1 MIRWLLD
8 DLRVALR
15 AVVTRPGRMLLMA
28 AGPLLGVA
36 VIVGSIGVLQ
46 STTGQLRE
54 ALRQLG
60 TNLVVV
66 EAADGRLPEEAA
78 QRVAGVATV
87 RGVAALGRLDAV
99 SVSAAP
105 PGGELV
111 VPPANQVLTAGPE
124 LLEELE
130 VGLRSGRGLGAP
142 DEVGTTTAA
151 LIGDR
156 VAQRLLLE
164 GRALRTVYLGQSPF
178 AIVGVLEPS
187 VLYPE
192 IDSAI
197 LVPTS
202 TAEEMF
208 GADPRPDIL
217 LVRVDDGAVR
227 ATAKILTD
235 TVTYG
240 APASIRVSVPADLL
254 SARTAIDRTLAGA
267 VVGLGLLA
275 MLVGGFGIAN
285 VMLIS
290 VIERRREI
298 GVRRALGHRRAAIA
312 VQFLTE
318 SALVGLLG
326 GVVGAAL
333 AVAFVAVVSAAKG
346 WTVVLEPFVIAGAVG
361 AAILMSVLAGVYPA
375 TRAARLQPLDALRGE

>member
-15 AVVTRPGRMLLMA
+15 AVATRPGRMLLMA

-66 EAADGRLPEEAA
+66 DAADGRLSGEAA
-78 QRVAGVATV
+78 QRVARVATV
-87 RGVAALGRLDAV
+87 KGVAAVGRVDAV
-99 SVSAAP
+99 STSAAF
-105 PGGELV
+105 PGGELA
-111 VPPANQVLTAGPE
+111 VPPANQVLTADSE
-124 LLEELE
+124 LFGELE

-142 DEVGTTTAA
+142 DEMGSTTAA
-151 LIGDR
+151 VIGDR
-156 VAQRLLLE
+156 VADRLLLE
-164 GRALRTVYLGQSPF
+164 GPVPRTVYLGQSPF

-192 IDSAI
+192 VDSAI
-197 LVPTS
+197 LIPTS
-202 TAEEMF
+202 TAAEMF
-208 GADPRPDIL
+208 GADPRPDTL
-217 LVRVDDGAVR
+217 LVRVEDGAVR
-227 ATAKILTD
+227 ATAEILAD

-240 APASIRVSVPADLL
+240 APANVRVSVPADLL
-254 SARTAIDRTLAGA
+254 AARTEIDRTLAGA

-318 SALVGLLG
+318 SAFVGLVG
-326 GVVGAAL
+326 GVAGAAL
-333 AVAFVAVVSAAKG
+333 AVAFVAIVSAAKG
-346 WTVVLEPFVIAGAVG
+346 WTVVLEAFVIAGAVG
-361 AAILMSVLAGVYPA
+361 AATLMSVLAGVYPA